1 MLDRT
6 LLLVVTSSFWVNLRR
21 SGFDRCDVSWKH
33 RWRWKLSI
41 HMVSVKSSQKVD
53 VEGIFQEF
61 SRSLVESYVKV
72 RINLMDINS
81 IIGSQNLFIF
91 SSVIIILLFSLYSFL
106 LYFLQI
112 VIFLFKRI
120 YIYSMQ
126 MYFL

>member
-1 MLDRT
+1 
-6 LLLVVTSSFWVNLRR
+6 
-21 SGFDRCDVSWKH
+21 
-33 RWRWKLSI
+33 
-41 HMVSVKSSQKVD
+41 MVSVKSSQKVD

-120 YIYSMQ
+120 YI
-126 MYFL
+126 

>member
-1 MLDRT
+1 MKAPVEMEIEYTYGFCEVFSKDR
-6 LLLVVTSSFWVNLRR
+6 RGR
-21 SGFDRCDVSWKH
+21 
-33 RWRWKLSI
+33 
-41 HMVSVKSSQKVD
+41 
-53 VEGIFQEF
+53 IFQEF